1 MLKGILPL
9 KGSAPSVLKVGLA
22 ALLLSGCGISSEA
35 QDLSGLASLLRGA
48 SILAQDP
55 GNTFLGKIDNEFA
68 SESIFNEFGTY
79 GSEFSSTS
87 IWNEFSSYGSE
98 FSSFSAFN
106 EFTSTPPMLIKNGKV
121 IGYLTRNKFLRGGLS
136 PNILR
141 ALKDEY

>member
-1 MLKGILPL
+1 MLKTKILR
-9 KGSAPSVLKVGLA
+9 KRSAPNAFKPALM
-22 ALLLSGCGISSEA
+22 ALLLLCCSFSSEA

-55 GNTFLGKIDNEFA
+55 GNTFLGKIDNEFS

-79 GSEFSSTS
+79 GSEFSSIS

-121 IGYLTRNKFLRGGLS
+121 IGYLTRNKFMRGGLS